1 MARGTRWWSGL
12 TNLVN
17 IFASRE
23 LDFSQN
29 RAEHDDI
36 LGDAYEYLMQHFATE
51 SGKSKGQ
58 FYTPAEVSRVI
69 AQVIGISQRN
79 TKASTTTYDPTCG
92 SGSLLLK
99 VAAQAGKQITLE
111 GQEKDVTT
119 AGLARMNMILHDFPT
134 ANIVSGNTLVS

>member
-1 MARGTRWWSGL
+1 MGEGQAKVERL

-17 IFASRE
+17 IFASPQ

-36 LGDAYEYLMQHFATE
+36 LGDAYEYLMRHFATE

-69 AQVIGISQRN
+69 AKVIGISPGN
-79 TKASTTTYDPTCG
+79 TKASTTAYDPTCG
-92 SGSLLLK
+92 SGSLRNRRPGPAPRAR
-99 VAAQAGKQITLE
+99 AAAIPSRRVDDLSCELFSCHSKWSRDTDLRSI
-111 GQEKDVTT
+111 DD
-119 AGLARMNMILHDFPT
+119 R
-134 ANIVSGNTLVS
+134 